1 MAFTTK
7 EIVKKH
13 ILDHHLG
20 SENVENEKIQLQ
32 GTDWIQLQKRMIL
45 EGSEKIKGKEQIEP
59 TSEDISFDTAD
70 IQNLSH
76 SELIPDTFV
85 AAGDSSLGTLYIE
98 NVDYHVD
105 YDSGQITRI
114 TSGSIPQG
122 ARITVWYL
130 YYRVYEKGVDYDFDY
145 QRGRIKRRSSGAI
158 ESGQWV
164 YADYTA
170 EYGSL
175 DDDAI
180 VNAISEANSR
190 IMDFIDSVHHDS
202 NDKLLVSAETYL
214 AVSIICRIRAM
225 ESISPSRGKT
235 PAAGG
240 ADAMSWTALSDMYKK
255 EAYNILSKYAG
266 PINSLNSPSKA

>member
-1 MAFTTK
+1 MAFTTR

-20 SENVENEKIQLQ
+20 SENVENEKTRFQ
-32 GTDWIQLQKRMIL
+32 GTDWIQLYKRMIL
-45 EGSEKIKGKEQIEP
+45 GGSEKIKGKEQIEP
-59 TSEDISFDTAD
+59 TREDISFDTAD

-76 SELIPDTFV
+76 TELIPDTVV
-85 AAGDSSLGTLYIE
+85 AAGDSSLGIIYIE

-105 YDSGQITRI
+105 YDIGRITRI
-114 TSGSIPQG
+114 TTGSIPQG
-122 ARITVWYL
+122 AAIAVWYL
-130 YYRVYEKGVDYDFDY
+130 YYRVYEKGVDYDIDY
-145 QRGRIKRRSSGAI
+145 QRGRVRRRSGGAI
-158 ESGQWV
+158 ESGQWIC
-164 YADYTA
+164 ADYTA

-180 VNAISEANSR
+180 ANAISEANSR
-190 IMDFIDSVHHDS
+190 IMDFIDGIHHDS

-214 AVSIICRIRAM
+214 AVSIICKIRAM

-235 PAAGG
+235 ES

-255 EAYNILSKYAG
+255 EAFNILSKYAAPG
-266 PINSLNSPSKA
+266 DNLNSPSKA

>member
-1 MAFTTK
+1 MAFTTR

-20 SENVENEKIQLQ
+20 SGNIENEKIQLR
-32 GTDWIQLQKRMIL
+32 GADWIQLQKKMIL
-45 EGSEKIKGKEQIEP
+45 ENSEKIKGMEQIEP
-59 TSEDISFDTAD
+59 TREDIDFDTAD
-70 IQNLSH
+70 NQNLSH
-76 SELIPDTFV
+76 AELIPDTVV
-85 AAGDSSLGTLYIE
+85 AASDSSLGIIYIE

-114 TSGSIPQG
+114 ASGTIPQG
-122 ARITVWYL
+122 AAVSVWYL
-130 YYRVYEKGVDYDFDY
+130 YYRVYEKGVEYDIDY
-145 QRGRIKRRSSGAI
+145 QRGRIKRRSGGAV

-180 VNAISEANSR
+180 ANAVSEANSR
-190 IMDFIDSVHHDS
+190 ILDFIDSIHHDS

-235 PAAGG
+235 ESS
-240 ADAMSWTALSDMYKK
+240 DAMSWTALSDMYKK
-255 EAYNILSKYAG
+255 EAYNILSKYASPG
-266 PINSLNSPSKA
+266 DSLKSPSKA

>member
-1 MAFTTK
+1 MAFTTR

-13 ILDHHLG
+13 ILDYHLG
-20 SENVENEKIQLQ
+20 SENVENEKTQFQGADWVQLH
-32 GTDWIQLQKRMIL
+32 KRMIFG
-45 EGSEKIKGKEQIEP
+45 GSENLKAKEQIEP
-59 TSEDISFDTAD
+59 TREDISFDSSD

-76 SELIPDTFV
+76 SELIQDTVV
-85 AAGDSSLGTLYIE
+85 AAADSSLGTIYIE

-105 YDSGQITRI
+105 YDSGQITTI

-122 ARITVWYL
+122 AAIAVWYL
-130 YYRVYEKGVDYDFDY
+130 FYRVYEKGVDYDIDY
-145 QRGRIKRRSSGAI
+145 QRGRIRRRSGGAI

-180 VNAISEANSR
+180 VNAIAEANSR
-190 IMDFIDSVHHDS
+190 IMDFIDIIHHDS
-202 NDKLLVSAETYL
+202 NDKLLVRAETYL

-235 PAAGG
+235 ES

-255 EAYNILSKYAG
+255 EAFNILSKYAG
-266 PINSLNSPSKA
+266 PGDNLNSPSKA

>member
-20 SENVENEKIQLQ
+20 SAIVENEKARIQGL
-32 GTDWIQLQKRMIL
+32 DWIQLQKKMIL
-45 EGSEKIKGKEQIEP
+45 VGSEKIKGKEQIEP
-59 TSEDISFDTAD
+59 AREDIDFGTAD
-70 IQNLSH
+70 TQNLTH
-76 SELIPDTFV
+76 SELIQDTVV
-85 AAGDSSLGTLYIE
+85 AASDSSLGIIYIE

-105 YDSGQITRI
+105 YDDGCFTRI
-114 TSGSIPQG
+114 SSGSIPQG
-122 ARITVWYL
+122 AAITVWYL
-130 YYRVYEKGVDYDFDY
+130 YYRVYEKGVDYDIDY
-145 QRGRIKRRSSGAI
+145 QRGRIKRRSGGAI
-158 ESGQWV
+158 ESGQWI

-170 EYGSL
+170 EYGAL

-190 IMDFIDSVHHDS
+190 ILDYIDATHHDS

-235 PAAGG
+235 ES

-255 EAYNILSKYAG
+255 ETFNILAKYA
-266 PINSLNSPSKA
+266 SPSNNLNPPSRA